1 MINVSAWAIKRP
13 LPALMIFFV
22 LCVAGIWGFI
32 KLPVSRFPDI
42 AFPMVTVT
50 ISQPG
55 ASPTQLETEVTRR
68 VEDQVATLN
77 GVKRVMSTVNE
88 GVSSTQ
94 IEFLLDTD
102 LATALD
108 DTRDAVSRI
117 RADLPQDIQEP
128 VIGKVDIGGSLM
140 TYAVAA
146 PQWTADELSWFVDRD
161 VTRAMYGVPGV
172 ALVTRNGGVDRQVRV
187 DLDANALQAYGVTA
201 GEVSAQIAASQVERP
216 GGQAELDNARQVI
229 RTVGTAS
236 DAKELRAFSIALRDG
251 RAVRLS
257 TLATI
262 TDGAADPDQ
271 VALLDGKPVVAFSL
285 SRTRGSSEIDVA
297 EGVVEALDALKK
309 AHPGT
314 DYKLVTSTVEEAQ
327 RSYDSSMT
335 MLWEGAALALL
346 VVWLFLRDWRATWVS
361 AVALPLS
368 IIPTFAVMYGFGFS
382 LNIITLLAL
391 SVVVGILVDDAIVEI
406 ENIVRHVRMGK
417 TPLEAAREAADEIG
431 VAVIAT
437 SMTLAAVFVPVAF
450 MPGIAGKFFRE
461 FGWTAATAVLFSL
474 LVARLLTP
482 MMAAYTLKA
491 SGDEVEVESRTMTA
505 YLRLVDVA
513 LRHRWITLALAT
525 LVFFVSL
532 IPAFFLPTTFIPF
545 SDLGRSNLSL
555 ELPPGTRLA
564 DTVRIAED
572 ARARLS
578 GINELKQVY
587 TTVGS
592 ALDLGDP
599 SKTGAGETRKATLVL
614 DWGKAEDR
622 SRDQKVLEREARA
635 LLDDLAGVRVSYI
648 SSEPGE
654 VMQLVL
660 AGDDPQQLQEASGA
674 LERELRTLKGLG
686 SVTSS
691 ASLLRPEL
699 VIVPDPARAA
709 DLGVSTS
716 DIAEAARIA
725 TSGDYTQRLA
735 KLNLPERQIPIR
747 VGFSQRTLE
756 NPALIAQL
764 RVPGANGPVP
774 LSAVAEI
781 VQGSGPSQISR
792 YERQRNITFTAELNG
807 RPLGDVMSEVNKLP
821 SVATPLPGVSFLNA
835 GDAEIF
841 VELFTG
847 FVVAMA
853 AGIACIYMVL
863 LLLFNH
869 PMQPITILA
878 AVPLCAGGAFGAL
891 LIAGHALSLPA
902 LIGLLMLIGI
912 ATKNSI
918 LLVDYAVMAEDVHG
932 MSQHD
937 ALVDACRKRAR
948 PVIMTSLAMG
958 AGMLP
963 IALGF
968 SGDSSFRAPMAVAVI
983 GGLITSTLLSL
994 VVIPATFTVL
1004 DDFGNWIQ
1012 RKVRGTGPI
1021 AATPPPLPSETRA

>member
-22 LCVAGIWGFI
+22 LCVAGLWGFF

-55 ASPTQLETEVTRR
+55 ASPTQLETEITRR
-68 VEDQVATLN
+68 IEDQVATLN
-77 GVKRVMSTVNE
+77 GVKRVMSTVTE

-94 IEFLLDTD
+94 IEFVLDTD
-102 LATALD
+102 LPTALD

-140 TYAVAA
+140 TYAVSA
-146 PQWTADELSWFVDRD
+146 PRMTVDELSWFVDRE

-172 ALVTRNGGVDRQVRV
+172 ALVTRSGGVDRQIRV

-216 GGQAELDNARQVI
+216 GGKVELDNTRQVI
-229 RTVGTAS
+229 RTVGTAR
-236 DAKELRAFSIALRDG
+236 DAGALRAFSIALRDG
-251 RAVRLS
+251 RTVRLS

-285 SRTRGSSEIDVA
+285 SRTRNSSEIDVA
-297 EGVVEALDALKK
+297 DGVVEALDALKK
-309 AHPGT
+309 EHAGT
-314 DYKLVTSTVEEAQ
+314 DYRLVTSTVEEAQ

-368 IIPTFAVMYGFGFS
+368 IIPTFAVMYAFGFS

-437 SMTLAAVFVPVAF
+437 SLTLAAVFVPVAF

-482 MMAAYTLKA
+482 MMAAYTLK
-491 SGDEVEVESRTMTA
+491 SRGREVERESRLMTW
-505 YLRLVDVA
+505 YLGWVDAA
-513 LRHRWITLALAT
+513 LRHRWITLLLAT
-525 LVFFVSL
+525 IVFFASL
-532 IPAFFLPTTFIPF
+532 VPVFFLPTTFIPF

-555 ELPPGTRLA
+555 ELPPGTRLD
-564 DTVRIAED
+564 DTVRIAEE

-578 GINELKQVY
+578 GIRELKQVY

-592 ALDLGDP
+592 TLDLGDP
-599 SKTGAGETRKATLVL
+599 SKTGVGETRKATLVL

-622 SRDQKVLEREARA
+622 DRDQKVLEREARA
-635 LLDDLAGVRVSYI
+635 LLDTLPGVRVSYI

-660 AGDDPQQLQEASGA
+660 AGDDPQQLQDAATA
-674 LERELRTLKGLG
+674 LDRDLRTIKGLG

-709 DLGVSTS
+709 DLGVSTA

-747 VGFSQRTLE
+747 VGFDARTLE
-756 NPALIAQL
+756 NPALIGQL

-774 LSAVAEI
+774 LAAVADI

-792 YERQRNITFTAELNG
+792 YERQRNITFTAELDG
-807 RPLGDVMSEVNKLP
+807 RPLGDVMNEVNKLP
-821 SVATPLPGVSFLNA
+821 TVATPPPGVSFLNA

-847 FVVAMA
+847 FLIAMA

-869 PMQPITILA
+869 PLQPITILA

-1004 DDFGNWIQ
+1004 DDLGNWIK
-1012 RKVRGTGPI
+1012 RRFGRGDQTP
-1021 AATPPPLPSETRA
+1021 ATPPNMSLDTHA